1 MYQLLALFTPELFL
15 DESIKKITDTYEICF
30 GKIFVLRIDG
40 KEDLLC
46 TFNIEKNSTSDT
58 LSGAIL
64 LHRKKE
70 TNTLYTINS
79 LNGIIK
85 SETGG
90 QVSHSHKINWENY
103 RNSLILT
110 AHNEVKV
117 YPTKVYKIIFVEN
130 L

>member
-79 LNGIIK
+79 LNSIIR
-85 SETGG
+85 SENGG
-90 QVSHSHKINWENY
+90 ELNNRHIINWSNY
-103 RNSLILT
+103 RNSLILST
-110 AHNEVKV
+110 NNEVKI
-117 YPTKVYKIIFVEN
+117 YPTQIFKIILVEN

>member
-1 MYQLLALFTPELFL
+1 LYQLLAFFTPELFL

-46 TFNIEKNSTSDT
+46 TFNIEKESNSNT
-58 LSGAIL
+58 LNGAIL

-79 LNGIIK
+79 LNSIIR
-85 SETGG
+85 SENGG
-90 QVSHSHKINWENY
+90 ELNNRHIINWSNY
-103 RNSLILT
+103 RNSLILST
-110 AHNEVKV
+110 NNEVKI
-117 YPTKVYKIIFVEN
+117 YPTQIFKIILVEN